1 MAISLM
7 VKWAG
12 KEYSVEE
19 IEPTDTVMD
28 LKVKIMEKTGVRPE
42 RQKLL
47 NLKAK
52 GKAATDDMKIGNL
65 GLKGNFKLMMMG
77 SLEETIAE
85 TQSKPENLPEVINDF
100 DIDEEEV
107 AIQDREFN
115 LEKIEKR
122 VREYEVKVLNP
133 SREDKKLLVLD
144 IDYTL
149 FDHRSVAEAGWELMR
164 PYLHEFLETA
174 YQDYDIAIWSATNMK
189 WIEEKMKLLGCNT
202 NPNYKLAFYLDSRA
216 MISIQTE
223 KYGIVDVKPLG
234 VIWGK
239 YEQYNKKNTIMFDD
253 LRRNFLMNPQ
263 NGLKIRPFR
272 EAHKNRT
279 TDTELVGL
287 AKYLAK
293 IAKLDDLSGL
303 RHSRWERYC
312 SDNT

>member
-1 MAISLM
+1 MAVSVT

-12 KEYSVEE
+12 KEYQVAGLEQSH
-19 IEPTDTVMD
+19 TVLD
-28 LKVKIMEKTGVRPE
+28 LKLHIMEKTGVRPE

-47 NLKAK
+47 NLKVK
-52 GKAATDDMKIGNL
+52 GKAATDDMKIGSL
-65 GLKGNFKLMMMG
+65 GLKENFKLMMMG

-100 DIDEEEV
+100 DIEEEEV

-122 VREYEVKVLNP
+122 VREYEVKVINP
-133 SREDKKLLVLD
+133 SREGKKLLVLD

-164 PYLHEFLETA
+164 PFLHEFLEAA
-174 YQDYDIAIWSATNMK
+174 YQHYDIAIWSATNMK
-189 WIEEKMKLLGCNT
+189 WIEEKMKLLGCST
-202 NPNYKLAFYLDSRA
+202 NSNYKLAFYVDSRA

-223 KYGIVDVKPLG
+223 KYGIVEVKPLG

-239 YEQYNKKNTIMFDD
+239 YSQYSSKNTIMFDD

-279 TDTELVGL
+279 TDKELVGL

-303 RHSRWERYC
+303 RHSRWKKYNQEH
-312 SDNT
+312 S